1 MLESRNDD
9 KRSLLAC
16 SMWLRVG
23 FVGASAAAVGLH
35 QLFDLRPSWPSGLA
49 LLLCGAVVAAASWR
63 HARLLLAQSEH
74 REPVSGARSRP
85 ASFAR

>member
-1 MLESRNDD
+1 MPEMHNDD
-9 KRSLLAC
+9 KRALLAC
-16 SMWLRVG
+16 SIWLRVG
-23 FVGASAAAVGLH
+23 FVGASVAAVGLL

-63 HARLLLAQSEH
+63 RARRLLVQTEH
-74 REPVSGARSRP
+74 HDPVPGVRSGP